1 MCNSEHWNQIY
12 SDRATDSLG
21 WYKPHLDTPLAW
33 IDELDLDPRAP
44 IIDVGGGVSTL
55 VDDLLA
61 RGHRSLTV
69 LDLSSSAIQT
79 TRQRLGDA
87 AAAVTWLVGDVT
99 EIALPRRY
107 YRLWHDRAVFHF
119 LIQPES
125 RQKYRQAV
133 LNSLEAGGYFII
145 GAFSPEA
152 PPQCSG
158 LPVQRYDT
166 ELLSTTLGEPFEL
179 RLHKQEMH
187 TTPGGVRQDYIYC
200 LFQKM
205 G

>member
-1 MCNSEHWNQIY
+1 MNNSEHWNRIY
-12 SDRATDSLG
+12 ASRATDSLG

-33 IDELDLDPRAP
+33 IDELGLDPREP
-44 IIDVGGGVSTL
+44 VIDVGGGACTL

-61 RGHRSLTV
+61 RGHQDLTV
-69 LDLSSSAIQT
+69 LDLSSSAIQI

-87 AAAVTWLVGDVT
+87 AATVNWLVGDVT
-99 EIALPRRY
+99 ELALPRRY

-119 LIQPES
+119 LLRPES

-133 LNSLEAGGYFII
+133 LNSLEAGGYFMI
-145 GAFSPEA
+145 GTFSPEA

-166 ELLSTTLGEPFEL
+166 ELLATTFGEPFEL

-187 TTPGGVRQDYIYC
+187 TTPGGVRQAYVYC
-200 LFQKM
+200 LFQVT